1 MAHFAKINGNLVEQ
15 VIVVS
20 NDDVDNLPFP
30 ESEPIGQAFI
40 ASIGLDG
47 NWLETSYNNNFRGTY
62 AGAGFTPVE
71 DSKLTKSS
79 PELLILT
86 RLEPETDGFCS

>member
-1 MAHFAKINGNLVEQ
+1 MAHFAKINKKLVEQ

-30 ESEPIGQAFI
+30 ESEPVGQAFI
-40 ASIGLDG
+40 ASIGLEG

-62 AGAGFTPVE
+62 AGVGFTYDETLDEFVPPPAIPVE
-71 DSKLTKSS
+71 
-79 PELLILT
+79 
-86 RLEPETDGFCS
+86 

>member
-1 MAHFAKINGNLVEQ
+1 MAHFAKMNNNKVEQ

-47 NWLETSYNNNFRGTY
+47 DWLETSYNNNFRGTY
-62 AGAGFTPVE
+62 AGIGYTYDPA
-71 DSKLTKSS
+71 
-79 PELLILT
+79 
-86 RLEPETDGFCS
+86 TDTFIAPPAPPIEQ